1 MAKVT
6 KWQAFHCSNKSAKP
20 TQKKPT
26 SSKISFWTGSPLP
39 WLAPRGSG
47 RHAEAARLWCWAGWH
62 CPHPAHGQVLDHH
75 HHHHHHLDAQ
85 EGPLADELR
94 AAVWP
99 TLDRGAGGARQTLVT
114 LRIRWWSSINAMM
127 MVNLIVILICW
138 WRELL
143 LQLSI
148 IMVQRWNPSSN
159 SNLIPTCTWSRSW
172 FQSRCNLF
180 ETGSASEWTLYISE
194 WTSPPGGGLP
204 LSNIRITTKVSFRRH
219 NHQQH
224 LK

>member
-1 MAKVT
+1 MT
-6 KWQAFHCSNKSAKP
+6 L
-20 TQKKPT
+20 
-26 SSKISFWTGSPLP
+26 SSSCTWTGTRSPP
-39 WLAPRGSG
+39 PPPSPSWCSG
-47 RHAEAARLWCWAGWH
+47 GTTCWWTTRSSLTDSRQRSRRSSPDSGDIKNKMVVVN
-62 CPHPAHGQVLDHH
+62 HG
-75 HHHHHHLDAQ
+75 
-85 EGPLADELR
+85 G
-94 AAVWP
+94 
-99 TLDRGAGGARQTLVT
+99 RQS
-114 LRIRWWSSINAMM
+114 WWSSINAMM
-127 MVNLIVILICW
+127 MVNLTMIIICW
-138 WRELL
+138 CRELL

-159 SNLIPTCTWSRSW
+159 SNLISTCTWSRSW